1 MLLTGLVG
9 RVRARVAALLLAAL
23 VVTVALPARAQIG
36 SSRYAAIVVD
46 ATTGDELFAVN
57 ADEPRYPASLTKM
70 MTLYMVFEALE
81 HRRVSTTTRLRVSAH
96 AAGQEPSKLGLRAG
110 STITVRD
117 AILALVTKSAN
128 DAAATIAENL
138 GGSEV
143 QFARMMTRRAQQ
155 LGMRNTSFR
164 NASGL
169 PHPQQFTTAR
179 DMATLGE
186 RLIRDFPQRYAYFS
200 IRSFDWKGHD
210 IPNHNRLLADYDG
223 ADGIKTGFINA
234 SGFNLVGSAAR
245 NGTRLVAAVFGGASG
260 RERDEHMMAL
270 LDQGFASA
278 RRAPPSDMM
287 MARAMPR
294 LMPSA
299 EAAPIAVPRPLTP
312 VIARATPV
320 PRAAARAASRPAPT
334 PRGGAWAVQVGAFE
348 SQGPALS
355 AARSAAR
362 GKGTAEVERVKV
374 AGRWY
379 YRARVS
385 DLSAS
390 VARQACRG
398 RRGPC
403 MVIPPG

>member
-9 RVRARVAALLLAAL
+9 RVRARVAALLLATL
-23 VVTVALPARAQIG
+23 VVTVALPAHAQIG

-117 AILALVTKSAN
+117 AIMALVTKSAN

-200 IRSFDWKGHD
+200 VRSFDWKGRD

-270 LDQGFASA
+270 LDQGFATA
-278 RRAPPSDMM
+278 RRAPPTDMM

-312 VIARATPV
+312 VIARATPA
-320 PRAAARAASRPAPT
+320 PRATARAASRPAPT